1 MTTCHLRT
9 LCGHKRFSTP
19 FNSITSKVN
28 SIQIIPSTPPFTLA
42 TPSDIRVGP
51 FARECQIS
59 HLVGRVLRHVI
70 SPIADATFHREE
82 ALQLERTLQ
91 SFMPILMEEQTKYGL
106 YCAAL
111 GICVK

>member
-1 MTTCHLRT
+1 M
-9 LCGHKRFSTP
+9 
-19 FNSITSKVN
+19 
-28 SIQIIPSTPPFTLA
+28 QIIPATSPATLA

-59 HLVGRVLRHVI
+59 HLVGRVLSHVVNPI
-70 SPIADATFHREE
+70 SEPTFHHEE

-91 SFMPILMEEQTKYGL
+91 ALIPLLVEEQNKYGL